1 MVGWYAA
8 LAAVAVLAGWFFR
21 RSVRTVPAVLDLEST
36 HETFHAHA
44 DLGAELVDEGDAVL
58 IHDAPTRIAF
68 GEKRTLTTKATVA
81 KASWLRRCFVRV
93 LGTSHITELY
103 EVGFEG

>member
-1 MVGWYAA
+1 MAGWYAA
-8 LAAVAVLAGWFFR
+8 LLAVVLLGWFFR
-21 RSVRTVPAVLDLEST
+21 RSVRTVPAVLELESS

-44 DLGAELVDEGDAVL
+44 DLGAVQIDEGDAVL
-58 IHDAPTRIAF
+58 LHAAPDRIAF
-68 GEKRTLTTKATVA
+68 GEKRTVTTEATVA
-81 KASWLRRCFVRV
+81 KASGLRRLVVRI

>member
-1 MVGWYAA
+1 MAGW
-8 LAAVAVLAGWFFR
+8 LIVVFAAVLTAWYFR
-21 RSVRTVPAVLDLEST
+21 RSVRTVPAFLDLESS

-44 DLGAELVDEGDAVL
+44 DLGMVLVDEGDAVL
-58 IHDAPTRIAF
+58 IHDAPNRIAF
-68 GEKRTLTTKATVA
+68 GEKRRIETKATVA
-81 KASWLRRCFVRV
+81 KASWLRRCVVRV